1 VSVPV
6 AGMLR
11 RGGQQVSLLMVVAA
25 TCLVFASLSD
35 RFLDTENLLN
45 ILVQSAAT
53 TVAAVG
59 MTFVIVTRGIDLSVG
74 SIANCALGTAVLL
87 TGTEGGSALTAVTS
101 YGAYPVALAVG
112 LALGFLN
119 GLIITR
125 LKVSPLIAT
134 LGTLTAYRGLG
145 LHLTAAASIAVR
157 GAILAFPQGA
167 FLGVAY
173 PIWAAFA
180 IALLGWLVLSNT
192 VFGRQ
197 LLALGGAPRSARES
211 GLDTVRL
218 LLAVYTLSGLC
229 AAVAGLIIV
238 GRVGIIDTTLGFNFE
253 FTVIT
258 AVVLG
263 GTSLF
268 GGRGTILGTVLGALL
283 LSTVDNGLNL
293 IGANPFIYE
302 VVRGLIL
309 ITAVSLD
316 AYVNRRNTQ
325 VTAVEQS

>member
-1 VSVPV
+1 MRTSL
-6 AGMLR
+6 AGLLR
-11 RGGQQVSLLMVVAA
+11 HGGQQVSLLAVVLI
-25 TCLVFASLSD
+25 TCVVFASLSD
-35 RFLDTENLLN
+35 RFLAVDNLLN
-45 ILVQSAAT
+45 VLVQSSAT
-53 TVAAVG
+53 VIAAVG

-74 SIANCALGTAVLL
+74 SVANCALGTAVLL
-87 TGTEGGSALTAVTS
+87 AGTEGGSALTAVTS
-101 YGAYPVALAVG
+101 YWVYPIALVVG
-112 LALGFLN
+112 LALGLLN
-119 GLIITR
+119 AIIITR

-134 LGTLTAYRGLG
+134 LGTLTLYRGLG
-145 LHLTAAASIAVR
+145 LHLTEAASIAVR
-157 GAILAFPQGA
+157 GAILDFAQGA

-173 PIWAAFA
+173 PIWAALA

-197 LLALGGAPRSARES
+197 LLALGGSPRSARES
-211 GLDTVRL
+211 GLDTSRL
-218 LLAVYTLSGLC
+218 LFAVYALSGLL
-229 AAVAGLIIV
+229 AAIAGLIIV

-268 GGRGTILGTVLGALL
+268 GGRGTILGTVLGAVL
-283 LSTVDNGLNL
+283 LSIIDNGLNL

-302 VVRGLIL
+302 VMRGLIL

-316 AYVNRRNTQ
+316 AYTNRRNAQ
-325 VTAVEQS
+325 IAAVEQS